1 MYSLIVL
8 RSVPAPVGRSS
19 RPARYRRRVAVRP
32 LEPDDAPT
40 CDAIVASLPEW
51 FGVAEGIR
59 QAAES
64 VRHDEGFV
72 VDTADGVV
80 GFLTLHG
87 PHPGAAEISWM
98 AVHHDHRSSG
108 VGSELLERA
117 ERELR
122 GNGVRLLVVKT
133 LSDRL
138 DPGPQYAQTRAFYLA
153 RGFIP
158 ILELDIWGPE
168 NPCQVLAKP
177 L

>member
-1 MYSLIVL
+1 MAI
-8 RSVPAPVGRSS
+8 RT
-19 RPARYRRRVAVRP
+19 
-32 LEPDDAPT
+32 LEPGDGSA
-40 CDAIVASLPEW
+40 CDAIVASLPAW

-72 VDTADGVV
+72 AETDDGVV

-98 AVHHDHRSSG
+98 AVHRDHRTQG
-108 VGSELLERA
+108 VGSALLERA
-117 ERELR
+117 EQDLR
-122 GNGVRLLVVKT
+122 RRGVRLLLVKT
-133 LSDRL
+133 LSDRQE
-138 DPGPQYAQTRAFYLA
+138 PGPEYAQTRAFYLA